1 MAKPLLPTDKQ
12 KELIRSMERR
22 LKIPFEGKT
31 RRDASEY
38 IQEHYEEYKLY
49 VREGYTFGKKKGR
62 KNNGVVDYRSA
73 TWGYCGGYVWDD
85 SEHSARHVTEFPDSR
100 R

>member
-22 LKIPFEGKT
+22 LKIPFEGRT
-31 RRDASEY
+31 RRDAGNY
-38 IQEHYEEYKLY
+38 ITEHYEEYKLY
-49 VREGYTFGKKKGR
+49 VQEGYTFGKRKGKKKNAGR
-62 KNNGVVDYRSA
+62 NNVGNRNA

-85 SEHSARHVTEFPDSR
+85 SEHSARHTTDFH
-100 R
+100 